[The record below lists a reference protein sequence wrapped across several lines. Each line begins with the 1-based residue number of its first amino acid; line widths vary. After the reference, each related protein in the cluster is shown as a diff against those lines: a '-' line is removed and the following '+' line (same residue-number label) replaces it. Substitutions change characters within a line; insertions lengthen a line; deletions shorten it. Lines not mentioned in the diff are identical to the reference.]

1 VACFP
6 PAAGVVA
13 VAAEPRAC
21 LLAECVAAVGFGDGA
36 LCVGA
41 GLGLGVGRGLAGC
54 AGATDG
60 CRADDDVCQA
70 KATVS
75 PLDSVRVFAPCEE

>member
-6 PAAGVVA
+6 PAAGVVTL
-13 VAAEPRAC
+13 AAEPRAC

-41 GLGLGVGRGLAGC
+41 GLGLGVGRGRAGC

-70 KATVS
+70 KATV
-75 PLDSVRVFAPCEE
+75 PPFGTVRLSTPSDE